1 MRAKG
6 EGSIFQD
13 SRGYWCATMELP
25 STDGKRRR
33 KKIRAKDRSV
43 AEQKMAAFKTALQA
57 RGEVALPDPTV
68 EEWFR
73 YWMTT
78 TVVPNV
84 RPTTRL
90 GYANI
95 IDKHIVPVIGRTKL
109 DSVTAAQVRR
119 VGDRMVDELGFARSY
134 SLYAYRVMSAAFEDA
149 VRERFITFNPAKMI
163 RPPRKPHVELEAL
176 DASEARAVLQRLK
189 HDETWGAR
197 WATSI
202 LTGARRGEVIG
213 LEWDRVTD
221 VLDLS
226 WQLQRFPLDHSTTP
240 PKLIAP
246 ADFEYRQLRG
256 GLFLTRPKSRAGWR
270 IIPLVEPLRSI
281 IEAHRESSPP
291 NEFELVFTDDGRPI
305 DPDRDSKRWRESR
318 SGYGITKNVRLHD
331 LRHTAVDLMYEAG
344 VPEDV
349 IVEIIGHSARSMSR
363 AYKSLGN
370 RPRLTD
376 AMERYSEQLRE
387 EARDAALRCS
397 ACGGPVIEAGKA
409 WRCTSCSMRYLR
421 APSA

>member
-6 EGSIFQD
+6 EGSVFRD
-13 SRGYWCATMELP
+13 PRGYWCVSMELP
-25 STDGKRRR
+25 PLDGKRRSKLIRSKDGATAER
-33 KKIRAKDRSV
+33 KMTDFKV
-43 AEQKMAAFKTALQA
+43 AMQA
-57 RGEVALPDPTV
+57 RDEVALADPTV
-68 EEWFR
+68 EDWSR

-78 TVVPNV
+78 AVVPNV

-149 VRERFITFNPAKMI
+149 VRERFITFNPSKMI
-163 RPPRKPHVELEAL
+163 RPPRRPHVELEAFTA
-176 DASEARAVLQRLK
+176 DKARAVLQRLR

-202 LTGARRGEVIG
+202 LTGARRGEVVG

-226 WQLQRFPLDHSTTP
+226 WQLQRLPLDRTTTP

-256 GLFLTRPKSRAGWR
+256 GLFLTRPKSKAGWR

-281 IEAHRESSPP
+281 LEAHRESSPP
-291 NEFELVFTDDGRPI
+291 NKFGLVFTDEGRPI
-305 DPDRDSKRWRESR
+305 DPDRDPKRWRESR
-318 SGYGITKNVRLHD
+318 VGYGITKNVRLHD

-349 IVEIIGHSARSMSR
+349 IVEVIGHSARSMIR

-370 RPRLTD
+370 RPRLTE

-387 EARDAALRCS
+387 VAIDAAPRCRS
-397 ACGGPVIEAGKA
+397 CGRSVIEAGRA
-409 WRCTSCSMRYLR
+409 WRCTSCSLRYLQ
-421 APSA
+421 APAG

>member
-1 MRAKG
+1 MRNKG
-6 EGSIFQD
+6 EGSVFQD
-13 SRGYWCATMELP
+13 QRGYWCAMMELP
-25 STDGKRRR
+25 PLDGKRRR
-33 KKIRAKDRSV
+33 KKIRSKDRAT
-43 AEQKMAAFKTALQA
+43 AERKMVEFKTALQA
-57 RGEVALPDPTV
+57 RGEVAMPDPTV
-68 EEWFR
+68 EEWLR

-95 IDKHIVPVIGRTKL
+95 IEKFIVPVLGRTKL
-109 DSVTAAQVRR
+109 DSVTAAQIRR
-119 VGDRMVDELGFARSY
+119 VGARMVDELGLSQSY
-134 SLYAYRVMSAAFEDA
+134 NLYAYRVMSAAFEDA
-149 VRERFITFNPAKMI
+149 VRERYITFNPAKMI
-163 RPPRKPHVELEAL
+163 RAPRKPRVDLEAL
-176 DASEARAVLQRLK
+176 DADEARAVLQRLK

-226 WQLQRFPLDHSTTP
+226 WQLQRFPLDHSSTP

-291 NEFELVFTDDGRPI
+291 NKFGLVFTDEGRPI

-318 SGYGITKNVRLHD
+318 TDYGITKNVRLHD

-376 AMERYSEQLRE
+376 AMERYSEQLRDD
-387 EARDAALRCS
+387 ARTAAPKCG
-397 ACGGPVIEAGKA
+397 ACGGSVIQVGRA
-409 WRCTSCSMRYLR
+409 WRCTSCSMQYLS
-421 APSA
+421 APTA